1 MLPLVKPGLFNAQAL
16 SVDNNDSH
24 LHKGNYIRLSA
35 HPKLGLPVAPF
46 VIKRTVTTAKD
57 LKYRNLLRTAA
68 VFIDSM
74 GYALEPP
81 FDVTPDNP
89 VIARI
94 PLQADEVCLWAQV
107 LVKQP
112 SRPIYKF
119 IDQKY
124 ERVLNPLNRV
134 KFLGGKR
141 LPDTVFDSFDR
152 VVDYS
157 RRKKP
162 SVGKSSLQCEAFV
175 NTANSGLASI
185 GKRSQHRYV
194 FNSHNITEIKITGVG
209 EVTGIEWIEAKELTQ
224 QSQGKKAISYFQP
237 YAVLNLPHAGGLRY
251 LSLPNAERRAF
262 ERVKA
267 QAPKRRPL
275 QETLNTPAPATAPLS
290 DDRFESRRVAS
301 LYEGMDDDLE
311 LLLTGS
317 DSPFAQTI
325 EEDIIDENATPIGS
339 NNISRLSYFN
349 QLQIDPGTAALIG
362 YKLYDDTPAA
372 SDDDIVIYQ
381 INGFFNDYSEPMRST
396 GTGKIAEWL
405 AKLNNEDLLYKLLLN
420 DIPQPYKTASSETVM
435 DWYVKLTEG
444 KSEFMLNRRV
454 LQNFAN
460 TKRYIGISTIV
471 IADQGS
477 ILDQV
482 NAPTINKAE
491 HVDWLPA
498 IPPLAKR
505 HVRVDLA
512 DTLVAGLLAAG
523 KQPLIK
529 TGQYQALNRK
539 NARRF
544 HMPIVLSI
552 NTNSSIGDVVSEP
565 GTGFISDR
573 LAVPEAIKYAVAQ
586 QDRFGRWS
594 NWTFITAAAG
604 PRPYP
609 PRPQLQAFY
618 TIPTAEAA
626 ASVGG
631 EILIKV
637 PVPDSDVLAPGSFL
651 LKKLNLSLTDL
662 STQER
667 TTLTIL
673 ESTKVIVDSLHSNAN
688 NSTHHDPNLDN
699 YCLMITVT
707 APTLEPAEQRKMRI
721 VATWQDTNNRL
732 SMESEPLT
740 LVLNDPRP
748 PAQIDIENTV
758 QYAARPDITGVS
770 WIEYRWQP
778 KDKQS
783 TFDIYYT
790 DENRLLAQLEALGK
804 GGILN
809 DAATAADRAAI
820 YREHQAFFHDALF
833 EKLADVQVVFNAEEV
848 GFRHGVSGSLKL
860 LNFYKVATM
869 ASTGAKPDLKQLDM
883 LIYAIPNTDPPASPS
898 ISVTQVPAEPSEPPY
913 VAKVALTLESG
924 VTPGHRWRLRRSSVS
939 SSNIQDM
946 LIVAQNLPLENTT
959 TGLQTAIYRDDG
971 SVEVAAT
978 AQLKPW
984 VEYSWVA
991 EVQAE
996 PESETAS
1003 SVVAGRW
1010 SRASNPVSLIL
1021 APATAPSAPSIEEIK
1036 GTTGP
1041 TGLKEVQLI
1050 VDHEDDLSGGKVGSY
1065 RIQIR
1070 RRLATEQAFAVISE
1084 VKVSGRGPFVI
1095 NDVLTD
1101 LANEEVPFG
1110 TEYQVELIDPLGRIS
1125 VASAI
1130 AAVNAI

>member
-24 LHKGNYIRLSA
+24 LHKGNYIRLSP

-57 LKYRNLLRTAA
+57 LKNRNLLRTAA

-119 IDQKY
+119 IEQKY
-124 ERVLNPLNRV
+124 ERVLNPLNTV
-134 KFLGGKR
+134 KVLGGKR
-141 LPDTVFDSFDR
+141 LPDTVFDR
-152 VVDYS
+152 VVDY
-157 RRKKP
+157 RRHKKP

-237 YAVLNLPHAGGLRY
+237 YTVLNLPHAGGLRY

-275 QETLNTPAPATAPLS
+275 QETINTPAPITAPLS

-325 EEDIIDENATPIGS
+325 EEDIIDENASSIG
-339 NNISRLSYFN
+339 NNKISRLSYFN

-381 INGFFNDYSEPMRST
+381 INGFFSDYSEPMRST
-396 GTGKIAEWL
+396 GTGKFSEWL

-420 DIPQPYKTASSETVM
+420 DIPQPYKTASSETLI
-435 DWYVKLTEG
+435 DWYTKLTEG
-444 KSEFMLNRRV
+444 KPEMMLNRRM
-454 LQNFAN
+454 LQKFAD

-482 NAPTINKAE
+482 NAPTIHKAA

-498 IPPLAKR
+498 VPPMAKR

-523 KQPLIK
+523 KQPSIK
-529 TGQYQALNRK
+529 TGQYQALNKK

-544 HMPIVLSI
+544 HMPIVLSV
-552 NTNSSIGDVVSEP
+552 NTNSAIGDIVSEP

-594 NWTFITAAAG
+594 NWAFITADAG

-609 PRPQLQAFY
+609 PRPHLQAFY
-618 TIPTAEAA
+618 TLPTIEEADN
-626 ASVGG
+626 VGG

-637 PVPDSDVLAPGSFL
+637 PVPDSTVLAPGSFL
-651 LKKLNLSLTDL
+651 LKQLNLSLTDL

-673 ESTKVIVDSLHSNAN
+673 ESTKVIV
-688 NSTHHDPNLDN
+688 NSPHNDPTLDN
-699 YCLMITVT
+699 YCLMITAT
-707 APTLEPAEQRKMRI
+707 APILEPTEQRKMRI
-721 VATWQDTNNRL
+721 VATWQDSNNRL
-732 SMESEPLT
+732 SVASEPLT

-748 PAQIDIENTV
+748 PPQIGIENTV
-758 QYAARPDITGVS
+758 QYAARPDVTGVS
-770 WIEYRWQP
+770 WIEYRWPP
-778 KDKQS
+778 KDNQS
-783 TFDIYYT
+783 TFDVYYT
-790 DENRLLAQLEALGK
+790 DENRLLAQLEALGRAD
-804 GGILN
+804 LLD
-809 DAATAADRAAI
+809 DAANAADRAAI
-820 YREHQAFFHDALF
+820 YREHQAFFPDGLF

-860 LNFYKVATM
+860 LNFYKVA
-869 ASTGAKPDLKQLDM
+869 AISSTGAKPDLKQLDM
-883 LIYAIPNTDPPASPS
+883 LIYAIPNTDPPARPS
-898 ISVTQVPAEPSEPPY
+898 ISVTQVLPEPSEPPF
-913 VAKVALTLESG
+913 VAKVVLTLESG
-924 VTPGHRWRLRRSSVS
+924 VTPGYRWRVRRSSVS

-946 LIVAQNLPLENTT
+946 LIVSQNLPIDNTT
-959 TGLQTAIYRDDG
+959 TGLQTAVYRDDG
-971 SVEVAAT
+971 AVEIAAT
-978 AQLKPW
+978 AKLRPW

-991 EVQAE
+991 EVQTK

-1003 SVVAGRW
+1003 RVIAGRW
-1010 SRASNPVSLIL
+1010 SQASDPVSLIL
-1021 APATAPSAPSIEEIK
+1021 VPATAPSAPSIEKIT
-1036 GTTGP
+1036 GTTSP
-1041 TGLKEVQLI
+1041 TGLKDVQLT
-1050 VDHEDDLSGGKVGSY
+1050 VNHQSDLSGGKVGRY
-1065 RIQIR
+1065 HIQMS
-1070 RRLATEQAFAVISE
+1070 RRLATEQTFAVIRE
-1084 VKVSGRGPFVI
+1084 IKVSGRGPFVI

-1101 LANEEVPFG
+1101 LTNQEVPFG
-1110 TEYQVELIDPLGRIS
+1110 TDYQVELIDPLGRIS
-1125 VASAI
+1125 EASAI
-1130 AAVNAI
+1130 ATVHTV